1 MYILCST
8 HSQRC
13 WGWNL
18 WAGNIFQKVRLG
30 IWSQDL
36 KQFLNPGTTDVF
48 GCVIFD
54 CGGCAVHYRT
64 FNCNLAWT
72 WPLPTRCQKQ
82 PASHKHHRWLQ
93 TKPNSPC
100 GGKITPGQE
109 PLTSSY
115 PKGRLGFLTLNY
127 LASLFI
133 PGSLPLL
140 FGISPAQLPVLS
152 LLPHCAWATP
162 NGKGSTSLARSC
174 WRPGAACPGNR
185 VRGGLPPMRWT
196 GMCSW
201 NHNWNPEPVSHTVVT
216 TLEKSITFSPLPAA
230 TPTPNLFSLVILY
243 LGNGTFHPTA
253 WDLPDCSFSLVPH
266 INSMNHD
273 QVILPPEY
281 FLILSL
287 FTPSGLHVVLR
298 LFRQFLIHSLPL
310 TSAWLAT
317 I

>member
-48 GCVIFD
+48 GCVIFY

-100 GGKITPGQE
+100 GGEITPGQE

-133 PGSLPLL
+133 PGSLSLL

-162 NGKGSTSLARSC
+162 TARDPPR
-174 WRPGAACPGNR
+174 WPGAA
-185 VRGGLPPMRWT
+185 GGL
-196 GMCSW
+196 
-201 NHNWNPEPVSHTVVT
+201 V
-216 TLEKSITFSPLPAA
+216 LPAQETESGEGCLQCGGLGCVPGIITE
-230 TPTPNLFSLVILY
+230 TPSP
-243 LGNGTFHPTA
+243 
-253 WDLPDCSFSLVPH
+253 
-266 INSMNHD
+266 
-273 QVILPPEY
+273 
-281 FLILSL
+281 FLI
-287 FTPSGLHVVLR
+287 R
-298 LFRQFLIHSLPL
+298 
-310 TSAWLAT
+310 
-317 I
+317 